1 MGNVTSKKMQ
11 KNLVCLL
18 ACMICLLF
26 VMAFGAQGAQAA
38 SKKQAVQ
45 TASKKKKI
53 SQKKA
58 ASKKKAE
65 TKPPKLNTN
74 TKTIMK
80 LNEGLLTTYE
90 EYVKYPMNA
99 YTLKVQ
105 NKPAGAVYSWKTS
118 DEDIAALS
126 YQKKK
131 GTCRVNAKAGGSAVV
146 TCVVKKKNGK
156 KTMLTCNIKVKN
168 PATEVK
174 IVSEDTEINNMQC
187 DLSIDRE
194 YQFLANVKSKYTS
207 DRVYWS
213 IQDTEVAKV
222 DEAGYVI
229 PKNEGRTV
237 LTAVVA
243 PEGYDP
249 DTDKDYDAIYAIVI
263 DVVEPMEKVTNVTT
277 MTTGEVVI
285 QFSAP
290 IAKGSLFDTTGALQ
304 NVSFGSTSGSGG
316 TGKLMGYLS
325 NDGLQLY
332 LVPENAPHGK
342 YKLKIADVMA
352 QNGHFVKTYEDTITI
367 ENSMINTVGAN
378 FVSIER
384 TSLMV
389 VTATFDKAIV
399 RPGSLIVYDNTLA
412 ADEIKGT
419 VAANSYKVQYTLTSE
434 MVALKGNKEIELFG
448 YAASGDSSEEGE
460 EKSWPMTFNFDF
472 KVADEEKEV
481 LDTSDQP
488 LPGPSRITQATETNN
503 IVYIMFENRVDEE
516 SARKTENYAIE
527 GQPQITG
534 VEVVENSDKG
544 CMVALS
550 IKESTIPEIGTYE
563 FKISGIKGY
572 DNSYLPMDAFVKK
585 IQLNDNK
592 PAAYKG
598 SSFERTKDGGKITLE
613 FTEDVDLG
621 SSASYFNLV
630 AAWVGKDENG
640 VTSNNQMTIYDYEV
654 KASGSDNRV
663 VITFYTDDPLIVGTK
678 IQVQPINYGGLS
690 GTYLVDKGGNVVQFG
705 SAEVQVSY

>member
-11 KNLVCLL
+11 KKLVCLL

-26 VMAFGAQGAQAA
+26 AMAFGTQGAQAA

-45 TASKKKKI
+45 TASKKKKV

-263 DVVEPMEKVTNVTT
+263 DVVEPMEEVTNVTT
-277 MTTGEVVI
+277 MTTGEVII

-316 TGKLMGYLS
+316 TGKLTGYLS

-332 LVPENAPHGK
+332 LVSENAPHGN

-367 ENSMINTVGAN
+367 ENGMINTVGAN

-389 VTATFDKAIV
+389 ITATFDKAIV
-399 RPGSLIVYDNTLA
+399 RPGTLIVYDNKLA
-412 ADEIKGT
+412 ANEIRGT

-434 MVALKGNKEIELFG
+434 MVALTGSREIELFG

-516 SARKTENYAIE
+516 SARKKENYAIE

-572 DNSYLPMDAFVKK
+572 DNSYLPMEAFVKK

-598 SSFERTKDGGKITLE
+598 NSFERTKDGGKITLE

-630 AAWVGKDENG
+630 ATWVGKDENG
-640 VTSNNQMTIYDYEV
+640 VTRNNQMTIYDYEV

-678 IQVQPINYGGLS
+678 IQVEPINYGGLS